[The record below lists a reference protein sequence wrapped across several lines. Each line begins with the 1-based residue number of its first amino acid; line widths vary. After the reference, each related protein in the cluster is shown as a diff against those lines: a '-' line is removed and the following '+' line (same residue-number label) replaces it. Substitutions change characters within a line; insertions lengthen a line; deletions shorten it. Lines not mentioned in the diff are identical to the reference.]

1 MGIQNK
7 EMTPEEMD
15 KEFKNMMFNA
25 LSRNNPGVHMDE
37 DGFIVVPTM
46 IRRRRKSSDNAGNSC
61 QQKKSQDDKTD

>member
-25 LSRNNPGVHMDE
+25 LSQKNPEVYIDQ
-37 DGFIVVPTM
+37 DGFIVIPNA
-46 IRRRRKSSDNAGNSC
+46 RRRRKPSSASERDNNA
-61 QQKKSQDDKTD
+61 KKS